1 MATNPPGHPG
11 HLWPIMWA
19 HLKPRE
25 SRDTV
30 VGRRVHSLGMAMFLT
45 TTGVSHRLEEIIKN
59 AEERLVLISPY
70 LKVNSRLRDLL
81 EHKNLLKVDIR
92 VVYGKKRSQSD
103 TKWLK
108 TLGSVKAG
116 YCANL
121 HAKCYMNEKEALIT
135 SMNLHEFSQVN
146 NEEMG
151 ILVERTSEPDLYDE
165 IRREAMR
172 LVQQGKEE
180 LPVDSLNKGGDVKKA
195 SPKRGYCIRCATPI
209 PLKPQKPYCQRCYT
223 KAPPSSPESGEQ
235 VCHVCG
241 KRHPASLRKPACLS
255 CYREHKSDLRWPRKE
270 ATGKSQLKAS

>member
-1 MATNPPGHPG
+1 MA
-11 HLWPIMWA
+11 
-19 HLKPRE
+19 R
-25 SRDTV
+25 
-30 VGRRVHSLGMAMFLT
+30 FLT

-70 LKVNSRLRDLL
+70 LKVNARLRDLL

-108 TLGSVKAG
+108 TLGSVKAC

-135 SMNLHEFSQVN
+135 SMNLYEFSQVN

-165 IRREAMR
+165 IRREARR
-172 LVQQGKEE
+172 LVQKGKEE
-180 LPVDSLNKGGDVKKA
+180 LPIDSLNKSGNVKKA
-195 SPKRGYCIRCATPI
+195 SPNRGYCIRCVTPI

-255 CYREHKSDLRWPRKE
+255 CYREHKRALRWPRKE
-270 ATGKSQLKAS
+270 TTGKSQLKAS